1 MELIDIN
8 KKVFDKTERKPPKP
22 SYRQLFGAKD
32 PSKKSK
38 LKSKK

>member
-22 SYRQLFGAKD
+22 SYRQLFGAKEA
-32 PSKKSK
+32 SKKSK
-38 LKSKK
+38 TKK